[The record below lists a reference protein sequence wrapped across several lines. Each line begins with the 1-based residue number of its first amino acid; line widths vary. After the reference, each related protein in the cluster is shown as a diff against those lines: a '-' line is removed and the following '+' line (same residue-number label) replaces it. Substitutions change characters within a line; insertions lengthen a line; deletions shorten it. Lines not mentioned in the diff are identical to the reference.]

1 MIIIIIDCIV
11 FIILFIYIYYMKKKE
26 TIAELYNILP
36 INYNKKCK
44 IYLRKDYRIYNNEI
58 KRIN

>member
-1 MIIIIIDCIV
+1 
-11 FIILFIYIYYMKKKE
+11 MKKKE

>member
-1 MIIIIIDCIV
+1 
-11 FIILFIYIYYMKKKE
+11 MKKKE

-36 INYNKKCK
+36 INCNKKCK

>member
-1 MIIIIIDCIV
+1 
-11 FIILFIYIYYMKKKE
+11 MKKKRE
-26 TIAELYNILP
+26 NTAEIYNILP